1 MVKIFNNLSELKHSE
16 KEYRN
21 SSINNT
27 FASMNTNL
35 AYLMES
41 FESDPSYYDETED
54 FSFACLNTSQV
65 KDKKLHELTKDDQD
79 PELFRK
85 Y

>member
-1 MVKIFNNLSELKHSE
+1 
-16 KEYRN
+16 
-21 SSINNT
+21 
-27 FASMNTNL
+27 MNTNL